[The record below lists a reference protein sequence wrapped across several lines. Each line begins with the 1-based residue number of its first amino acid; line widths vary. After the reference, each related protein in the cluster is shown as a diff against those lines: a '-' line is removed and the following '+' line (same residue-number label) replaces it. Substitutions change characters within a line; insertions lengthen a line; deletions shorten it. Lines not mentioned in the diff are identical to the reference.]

1 MADLAYREVYAMNRV
16 EARHHL
22 VRTYHETGSI
32 RETAR
37 RWCTSRQVVR
47 KWVRRFLQ
55 QDPSGLQDHSRRPL
69 HCPRHTAQEIEERV
83 MQAWQE
89 TGYGRKRLALLLR
102 AQGLDLSAHTIRHVL
117 RRHRPPQPQARRN
130 SVYPALWAW
139 DTDSPFTLIQADVKD
154 IRDKQALGTSHTT
167 HLARYHL
174 PRYQYTACDART
186 RIRFLAYALANNC
199 TNGLAFLILVLSWL
213 RAFDIHTPVA
223 FQTDWGQ
230 EFGGDDPSRVA
241 RLSAR
246 FLQPLQGQ
254 LRRYPLGRV
263 GYNGRVER
271 SHRSDDEEFYAPYLL
286 QARTQQ
292 DFLALS
298 YRWLYVYNVLRPHFG
313 TGMEQ
318 RPPLAALR
326 NSGYTGD
333 KQIAL
338 LPPILLDPISADL
351 LLSCDSKDGNDL
363 LATYTSDSTAF
374 VFRCPTAFDSSHTLC
389 YSRVDCR
396 PRSQG

>member
-1 MADLAYREVYAMNRV
+1 MAELAYREVYAMNRL

-22 VRTYHETGSI
+22 VRTYRETGSI

-69 HCPRHTAQEIEERV
+69 HCPRQTPKDTEERV
-83 MQAWQE
+83 MQAWQQ
-89 TGYGRKRLALLLR
+89 TRYGRKRLALLLR
-102 AQGLDLSAHTIRHVL
+102 AQGLCLSAHTIRHVL
-117 RRHRPPQPQARRN
+117 RRHRPPQPKARRK

-139 DTDSPFTLIQADVKD
+139 DTESPFALIQADVKD

-186 RIRFLAYALANNC
+186 RIRFLAYALANNS
-199 TNGLAFLILVLSWL
+199 TNGLAFLIFVLLWL
-213 RAFDIHTPVA
+213 RSYAIDTLVT

-230 EFGGDDPSRVA
+230 EFGGDDPTRVA
-241 RLSAR
+241 QLSAR
-246 FLQPLQGQ
+246 YLEPLQGQ

-286 QARTQQ
+286 QARSLQ

-298 YRWLYVYNVLRPHFG
+298 SRWLYVYNTLRPHFG
-313 TGMEQ
+313 IGMEQ
-318 RPPLAALR
+318 RPPFAALR

-333 KQIAL
+333 QQIAL
-338 LPPILLDPISADL
+338 LPPILLDPISSDL
-351 LLSCDSKDGNDL
+351 LLSCDPKDGNDL
-363 LATYTSDSTAF
+363 LATYMWS
-374 VFRCPTAFDSSHTLC
+374 
-389 YSRVDCR
+389 
-396 PRSQG
+396 

>member
-1 MADLAYREVYAMNRV
+1 MAELAYREVYAMNRL

-22 VRTYHETGSI
+22 VRTYRETGSI

-47 KWVRRFLQ
+47 KWVRRFRQ

-69 HCPRHTAQEIEERV
+69 HCPRQTPKDTEERV
-83 MQAWQE
+83 MQAWQQ
-89 TGYGRKRLALLLR
+89 TRYGRKRLALLLR
-102 AQGLDLSAHTIRHVL
+102 AQGLCLSAHTIRHVL
-117 RRHRPPQPQARRN
+117 RRHRPPQPKARRK

-139 DTDSPFTLIQADVKD
+139 DTESPFALIQADVKD

-186 RIRFLAYALANNC
+186 RIRFLAYALANNS
-199 TNGLAFLILVLSWL
+199 TNGLAFLIFVLLWL
-213 RAFDIHTPVA
+213 RSYAIDTLVT

-230 EFGGDDPSRVA
+230 EFGGDDPTRVA
-241 RLSAR
+241 QLSAR
-246 FLQPLQGQ
+246 YLEPLQGQ

-286 QARTQQ
+286 QARSLQ

-298 YRWLYVYNVLRPHFG
+298 SRWLYVYNTLRPHFG
-313 TGMEQ
+313 IGMEQ
-318 RPPLAALR
+318 RPPFAALR

-333 KQIAL
+333 QQIAL
-338 LPPILLDPISADL
+338 LPPILLDPISSDL
-351 LLSCDSKDGNDL
+351 LLSCDPKDGNDL
-363 LATYTSDSTAF
+363 LATYTASLT
-374 VFRCPTAFDSSHTLC
+374 RG
-389 YSRVDCR
+389 
-396 PRSQG
+396 RSAERGLTPNLLPSASV